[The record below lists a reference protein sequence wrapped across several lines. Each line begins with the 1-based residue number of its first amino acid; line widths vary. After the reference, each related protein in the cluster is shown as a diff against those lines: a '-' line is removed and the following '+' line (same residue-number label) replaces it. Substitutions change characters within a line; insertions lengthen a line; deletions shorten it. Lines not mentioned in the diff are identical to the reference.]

1 MADAS
6 NVQVRTV
13 EVTVQASAEKATSTL
28 EKLATQ
34 LTSLGGIIDTVVEKA
49 GGLATI
55 GKIDTSNVKDVLAAA
70 KDLGKSFT
78 DLEKKKPR
86 VNVKTENLE
95 KANKILDEMFEKARG
110 KTNIDIGRSK
120 SDVEKN
126 LTLWENKLA
135 ELYKRF
141 DEIGQKGGKAFEG
154 KEFRSVAEQIVNVT
168 NVLEQANE
176 ALADWDNYISSLPPL
191 NKADFEPGTEG
202 QQNVIDYSNA
212 AQEAENATQRI
223 GEMGSQS
230 NETSFALDRF
240 GEAIAKTFSNAKWLA
255 SLFGGTLKTAFNV
268 AKSAINGV
276 HNAVRKLASAF
287 KSALGAVKS
296 FAKGLTHPISTLK
309 SALGIGQ
316 RSGGGIL
323 GGLLGNKSLGKYIGL
338 IALRR
343 AVTGAIRAIVS
354 GIKEGFDNIRNYS
367 SAINSEINSMQNS
380 LLYVKNA
387 WAAAFAPIVS
397 VVRPYV
403 NYLLDAI
410 AAALNAIGRLVAML
424 TGKGFAVQAV
434 KLSDA
439 MYEAGKAGK
448 SAAGGT
454 GKAAKAA
461 EEYKK
466 TIMGFDQLH
475 VLNPMDDGGGSGGSG
490 GGGGGG
496 GSGSGLNVNDMFTTV
511 SLAGALK
518 DAIDAED
525 WTEVGRLMAEKVN
538 EVFSKIDDAIS
549 WENVG
554 DKITKKVNAIT
565 ETLNSLQYNINWEQI
580 GRTFGSGINTLV
592 NTWNLFFD
600 GFDFVSL
607 GKNIAKSVNGLFNR
621 VDWNALG
628 RAVTQKFKA
637 LWETIY
643 GFVTT
648 LNWAKIGTSIGEFIN
663 GAMKNINLGTVGSSI
678 AETLNGISTTLNNF
692 TNTVDWDSFSDQL
705 SSFFT
710 NFFTKFRAADFF
722 DSLTSFASKVIRGLS
737 VALSN
742 PNTIAAINDFAR
754 QLGQSL
760 ANLEW
765 AKYLAQLAAA
775 ILVGLGTALDGLL
788 QGFVEGLLVKAG
800 LTKEQ
805 AHNAFTQH
813 QELQNYSMTGDP
825 NMLPEGQK
833 TVGVTAQYTKSE
845 DKLPP
850 EQKKVRNTTAVE
862 TKTQDK
868 IPANQKNV
876 NNSTAVIENQKD
888 NLKQDQKRL
897 PNFRADLNL
906 FHDGIEPANKKL
918 NNYNALLTGNT
929 DKIPS
934 KSKEINNYK
943 ANVTSA
949 TLNVG
954 SKTLDIGGRIVS
966 VVKKP
971 GLNPTIDVTANI
983 RNTASNGWK
992 LVPQAKGGV
1001 FSGGSWKPITRY
1013 ASGGTPQSAELFM
1026 AREAGPELVGRIG
1039 SKTAVMNNNQIVS
1052 SVAAGVRQ
1060 AVAEG
1065 LSMANRGGGGS
1076 APYEIH
1082 VTVKTQDDEVL
1093 ARAVERGNAK
1103 RKYRLGTAM
1112 A

>member
-1 MADAS
+1 MPGSAVD
-6 NVQVRTV
+6 VRTV
-13 EVTVQASAEKATSTL
+13 EVAIQTSAHSALTNL
-28 EKLATQ
+28 EKLAAQ
-34 LTSLGGIIDTVVEKA
+34 LDSLAGVIGNVVDKA

-55 GKIDTSNVKDVLAAA
+55 GKVDTSNVRDVLAAA
-70 KDLGKSFT
+70 KDLGKSFS

-86 VNVKTENLE
+86 VNVKTENVE

-126 LTLWENKLA
+126 LSLWQNKLD

-141 DEIGQKGGKAFEG
+141 EEIGQKGDKAFDG

-168 NVLEQANE
+168 NVLKQANE
-176 ALADWDNYISSLPPL
+176 ALADWESYLASLPPL
-191 NKADFEPGTEG
+191 NKADYQEGSEG

-212 AQEAENATQRI
+212 AHEVENATKSI
-223 GEMGSQS
+223 GAMGSQT

-240 GEAIAKTFSNAKWLA
+240 GAAIVKTFNNAKWLA
-255 SLFGGTLKTAFNV
+255 SLFGSTLKTAFNV

-276 HNAVRKLASAF
+276 HNAIRKLASAF

-296 FAKGLTHPISTLK
+296 FAKGLAHPISTLK
-309 SALGIGQ
+309 SAFGMGQ
-316 RSGGGIL
+316 KSGGGIL
-323 GGLLGNKSLGKYIGL
+323 GSLLRGRSLGQFVGL
-338 IALRR
+338 IVLRR
-343 AVTGAIRAIVS
+343 AITSALRAIVS
-354 GIKEGFDNIRNYS
+354 GIKEGFENIRQYS
-367 SAINSEINSMQNS
+367 SAINSEMNSIQNS

-397 VVRPYV
+397 VVRPYI

-439 MYEAGKAGK
+439 MYEAGQAGN
-448 SAAGGT
+448 SAASGT

-475 VLNPMDDGGGSGGSG
+475 VLNAQDSSSGSG

-496 GSGSGLNVNDMFTTV
+496 GGGSSSGLNVNDMFTTV

-538 EVFSKIDDAIS
+538 EAFSKIDEAIS
-549 WENVG
+549 WENIG

-607 GKNIAKSVNGLFNR
+607 GKNLATGINGLFNR
-621 VDWNALG
+621 VDWSALG

-643 GFVTT
+643 GFVTK
-648 LNWAKIGTSIGEFIN
+648 LDWAKIGTSIGEFIN
-663 GAMKNINLGTVGSSI
+663 GAMKNINLGNVGSSI
-678 AETLNGISTTLNNF
+678 AETLNGISTSLNNF
-692 TNTVDWDSFSDQL
+692 SSTVDWDEFSNQL

-710 NFFTKFRAADFF
+710 NFFEKFRAADFF
-722 DSLTSFASKVIRGLS
+722 SSLSSFASKVINGLS

-742 PNTIAAINDFAR
+742 PNTLAAINDFAR
-754 QLGQSL
+754 ELGQSL
-760 ANLEW
+760 ADLEW
-765 AKYLAQLAAA
+765 AKYLAQLAGA

-805 AHNAFTQH
+805 AHSAFTQH
-813 QELQNYSMTGDP
+813 QELQSYAMTGDP

-845 DKLPP
+845 DKLTP

-876 NNSTAVIENQKD
+876 NNSTAVINNQKD
-888 NLKQDQKRL
+888 NLKQDQKIL

-906 FHDGIEPANKKL
+906 FNDGIKPANKKL

-929 DKIPS
+929 D
-934 KSKEINNYK
+934 N
-943 ANVTSA
+943 
-949 TLNVG
+949 
-954 SKTLDIGGRIVS
+954 IGGKNKKLTGYSADVSSVTVSASKKIIDVNGKIVE
-966 VVKKP
+966 VIKP
-971 GLNPTIDVTANI
+971 GVRPTIDVNANI

-992 LVPQAKGGV
+992 IVPQANGGV

-1065 LSMANRGGGGS
+1065 MSMANRGGGS
-1076 APYEIH
+1076 TAPYEIH